1 MLLEGEAANAK
12 VFMRR
17 GIRGPQPQP
26 PGAAGDESMFGRVVA
41 WFLIVVAGLVL
52 AREAYMF
59 LETGTYTPVA
69 VAQLWYDI
77 HRGSLNFVQ
86 TTLEQHLHPF
96 LWDPLLFT
104 VLQWPATLVFGIPG
118 IALLLSTRSPK
129 KKKRKWRSGSFE

>member
-1 MLLEGEAANAK
+1 MLRSSCGGGFGGRNRSRLA
-12 VFMRR
+12 RR
-17 GIRGPQPQP
+17 
-26 PGAAGDESMFGRVVA
+26 GDESMIGRVVA

-77 HRGSLNFVQ
+77 HRGSLNLVQ
-86 TTLEQHLHPF
+86 TTLEQYLHPF